1 MKNTIFIAGV
11 HGVGKSTF
19 SNRLKTILNL
29 PHYSA
34 STLIKS
40 FDKSLFFANKR
51 ITDVEGN
58 QDVLIN
64 SIAQRV
70 TENFFILDGHFTL
83 MKENNNIEDIPINTF
98 EQLNIKKTILLLE
111 KPEIIYH
118 RIANREKKIILSID
132 EINIM
137 QQRELKQ
144 AKSVCAN
151 LAIPLVI
158 LNNSTE
164 VENFLNREIVI

>member
-19 SNRLKTILNL
+19 SNKLKTKLNL

-64 SIAQRV
+64 SIAQLV
-70 TENFFILDGHFTL
+70 TDKLFILDGHFTL

-98 EQLNIKKTILLLE
+98 EQLNIEKTILLLE
-111 KPEIIYH
+111 EPEIIYH
-118 RIANREKKIILSID
+118 RIANREKKVILSID
-132 EINIM
+132 EINIL
-137 QQRELKQ
+137 QQRELRQ
-144 AKSVCAN
+144 AKSVCTN
-151 LAIPLVI
+151 LVIPLVI
-158 LNNSTE
+158 LNNSIE
-164 VENFLNREIVI
+164 VENFVNKEIII